1 MALTK
6 KTESN
11 VVYLEVKHYCL
22 WRGLKKEV
30 AGCDVVEANNP
41 ATGGKV
47 IKYGYKFGTVTGNV
61 TKIVK
66 YDTEKK
72 YSKRYFGFK
81 ISLLDGAET
90 FVLDMPYNSQ
100 ILRRFLH
107 IAPNVDFTVPLSITI
122 FKGKKKDGAKAAG
135 ADPTG
140 IWFHQLGET
149 IKPYYTREN
158 AQGMPESTFDDDRQE
173 WDFRA
178 QHRWLIERLKEDTIP
193 AVEAAAQRDVSNP
206 PEGAFGDPDSAQ
218 PEVSPDGHWE
228 PTEDDV
234 PF

>member
-6 KTESN
+6 RSESK

-30 AGCDVVEANNP
+30 PGCDVVEANNP

-47 IKYGYKFGTVTGNV
+47 IKYGYRFDTVTGNAS
-61 TKIVK
+61 KLFW

-72 YSKRYFGFK
+72 YSTRFFGFK
-81 ISLLDGAET
+81 LSLIDGADT
-90 FVLDMPYNSQ
+90 YIIDMPYTGQ
-100 ILRRFLH
+100 LLRRFLH
-107 IAPNVDFTVPLSITI
+107 VAPNVDWTVPLSITV
-122 FKGKKKDGAKAAG
+122 FRGKKKEGAREG
-135 ADPTG
+135 AEPTG

-149 IKPYYTREN
+149 VKAYYTREEPH
-158 AQGMPESTFDDDRQE
+158 GMPEATFDDALQQ

-178 QHRWLIERLKEDTIP
+178 QMRWLATQLKERTIP
-193 AVEAAAQRDVSNP
+193 DIEAAATRA
-206 PEGAFGDPDSAQ
+206 PEADAGEFAEPGQDSGPQEHGD
-218 PEVSPDGHWE
+218 WT
-228 PTEDDV
+228 PTDADC

>member
-6 KTESN
+6 RAESN

-22 WRGLKKEV
+22 WRPLKKEV
-30 AGCDVVEANNP
+30 PGCDVVEANNP

-47 IKYGYKFGTVTGNV
+47 IKYGYRFDTVTGNA
-61 TKIVK
+61 TRLVK

-81 ISLLDGAET
+81 LSLVDGAET

-107 IAPNVDFTVPLSITI
+107 IAPNVDWSVPLSITI
-122 FKGKKKDGAKAAG
+122 FQGKKKEGTKAG
-135 ADPTG
+135 AEPTG

-149 IKPYYTREN
+149 VKPYYNRE
-158 AQGMPESTFDDDRQE
+158 QPHGMPDAVYDDERQE

-178 QHRWLIERLKEDTIP
+178 QMRWLVERLKEDTIP
-193 AVEAAAQRDVSNP
+193 AIEAAAQRE
-206 PEGAFGDPDSAQ
+206 PEADEGQYAQADPTEAAQ
-218 PEVSPDGHWE
+218 PDQGNWE
-228 PTEDDV
+228 LDESDV